1 VAPVRRGR
9 VDLAG
14 SAGIALALFLAS
26 ACAEPHTRP
35 SAAEARPAPTASAP
49 APATTAAEATAHG
62 EIPAPSAP
70 NGSAAPV
77 AAPNAPRLWSVGHI
91 SWIRPR
97 PEVKEG
103 DYSGY
108 VRTGSSVALES
119 TERVPGPGCSRG
131 FYRVAPRG
139 FVCADR
145 TVTETPPDRFRRA
158 ADATR
163 GGAGPFP
170 YRYAFSNGAPMYNRV
185 PTEAEQQRFERAY
198 GPRGAH
204 PKLPKGL
211 RTHEEL
217 ATPDPIDAS
226 DPVPDF
232 LANGGS
238 AKESPYDLVE
248 RTLPHGSM
256 LSYTRAFQA
265 EGRTWL
271 LSSDH
276 TIVPA
281 DRVWPFRPS
290 AFHGVDLAA
299 GEATLPLAWIRE
311 RARPAFFEQGGA
323 LESAGESFPVR
334 SWVGLTGREQK
345 VGDRTF
351 LETKRTR
358 SDGGSL
364 WLLASDATVVANEPA
379 RPFGVQP
386 GQKWVVVRLTQG
398 TLVAYDDLT
407 PVFSTLVSPGAG
419 GVPVSGRDA
428 VKDSTTPLGTYLLTF
443 KDRAATMSPDK
454 GEERTFWIQDV
465 PHTQYFNPPFALH
478 GAFWHERFGEYVSAG
493 CVNLSP
499 LDAEKLFAWT
509 DPQVPVDWQGAAGAG
524 AKENGLATAVVI
536 RR

>member
-1 VAPVRRGR
+1 MRRAHVG
-9 VDLAG
+9 LAG
-14 SAGIALALFLAS
+14 SAGIVLALGLVS
-26 ACAEPHTRP
+26 ACVETRARPLVGAPGARVASSRSTEPGAAAAP
-35 SAAEARPAPTASAP
+35 SASAAEHGVADSAAAP
-49 APATTAAEATAHG
+49 
-62 EIPAPSAP
+62 PAPSAP
-70 NGSAAPV
+70 D
-77 AAPNAPRLWSVGHI
+77 APRIFSVGHI
-91 SWIRPR
+91 TWIRPR

-108 VRTGSSVALES
+108 VRTGSSVALLS
-119 TERVPGPGCSRG
+119 TERVQGPGCSRG

-163 GGAGPFP
+163 GGPGPFP

-185 PTEAEQQRFERAY
+185 PTVAEQERFERAY

-217 ATPDPIDAS
+217 ATPDPIEAADA
-226 DPVPDF
+226 VPDF
-232 LANGGS
+232 LENGGS

-256 LSYTRAFQA
+256 LSYTRAFRA

-276 TIVPA
+276 TVVPA

-290 AFHGVDLAA
+290 TFHGVDLAA
-299 GEATLPLAWIRE
+299 GEAKLPLAWVRE
-311 RARPAFFEQGGA
+311 RPRPAFVERGGA
-323 LESAGESFPVR
+323 FESAGESFSVR
-334 SWVGLTGREQK
+334 TWVGLTGREQQ
-345 VGDRTF
+345 VGARTY
-351 LETKRTR
+351 LETERAQGDATP
-358 SDGGSL
+358 L
-364 WLLASDATVVANEPA
+364 WIDAADATVVAPEPT
-379 RPFGVQP
+379 RPFGVKP

-398 TLVAYDDLT
+398 TLVAYDDMT
-407 PVFSTLVSPGAG
+407 PVFSTLASPGAG

-478 GAFWHERFGEYVSAG
+478 AAFWHERFGEYVSAG

-499 LDAEKLFAWT
+499 LDAEKLFGWT

-524 AKENGLATAVVI
+524 ALENGLATAVVI